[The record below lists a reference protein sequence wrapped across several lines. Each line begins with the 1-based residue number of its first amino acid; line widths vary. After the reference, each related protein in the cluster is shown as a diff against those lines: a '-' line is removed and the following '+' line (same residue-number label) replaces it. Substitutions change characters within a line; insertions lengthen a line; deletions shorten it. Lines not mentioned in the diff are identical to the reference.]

1 MIELQGRKIYK
12 GKAEGEALVTTVDLS
27 FYGGVDPETGE
38 VVEKDHPLEGLSVA
52 GKILVMPSGKGS
64 TVGSY
69 VLYALRK
76 ADKAPAAIINK
87 ETDPVIAVG
96 SIISEIPTVD
106 SVDITKI
113 ENGQNVEVDADRGV
127 ISIHEKA

>member
-1 MIELQGRKIYK
+1 MELQGRKIYK
-12 GKAEGEALVTTVDLS
+12 GKAEAEALVTGVDLS

-76 ADKAPAAIINK
+76 ADKAPAAIVNK

-113 ENGQNVEVDADRGV
+113 ENGQTVEVDADRGV
-127 ISIHEKA
+127 VSIRQKA

>member
-1 MIELQGRKIYK
+1 MTEFQGRKIYK
-12 GKAEGEALVTTVDLS
+12 GKAEGDALVTAVDIS

-38 VVEKDHPLEGLSVA
+38 VVEKNHPLEGKSVA
-52 GKILVMPSGKGS
+52 GKVLVMPSGKGS

-69 VLYALRK
+69 VLYALKK
-76 ADKAPAAIINK
+76 AEKAPAAIINR

-106 SVDITKI
+106 SIEIEKI
-113 ENGQNVEVDADRGV
+113 KTGQRVKVDADRGV
-127 ISIHEKA
+127 VSIHET

>member
-1 MIELQGRKIYK
+1 MELQGRKIYK
-12 GKAEGEALVTTVDLS
+12 GKAEGEALVTGVDLS

-38 VVEKDHPLEGLSVA
+38 IVEKDHPLEGLSVA

-76 ADKAPAAIINK
+76 ADKAPAAIVNK

-113 ENGQNVEVDADRGV
+113 ENGQTVEVDADRGV
-127 ISIHEKA
+127 VSIRQKA

>member
-12 GKAEGEALVTTVDLS
+12 GKAEGEALVTGVDLS

-76 ADKAPAAIINK
+76 ADKAPAAIVNK

-113 ENGQNVEVDADRGV
+113 ENGQIVEVDADRGV
-127 ISIHEKA
+127 VSIHEKA

>member
-12 GKAEGEALVTTVDLS
+12 GKAEGEALVTEVDLS

-76 ADKAPAAIINK
+76 ADKAPAAIVNK

-106 SVDITKI
+106 SIDITKI
-113 ENGQNVEVDADRGV
+113 ENGQIVEVDANRGV
-127 ISIHEKA
+127 VSIHEKA

>member
-12 GKAEGEALVTTVDLS
+12 GKAEGEALVTGVDLS

-76 ADKAPAAIINK
+76 ADKAPAAIVNK

-106 SVDITKI
+106 SIDITKI
-113 ENGQNVEVDADRGV
+113 ENGQIVEVDADRGV
-127 ISIHEKA
+127 VSIHEKA

>member
-12 GKAEGEALVTTVDLS
+12 GKAEGEALVTGVDLS

-38 VVEKDHPLEGLSVA
+38 VVEKDHPLKGRSVA

-76 ADKAPAAIINK
+76 ADKAPAAIVNR

-106 SVDITKI
+106 SIDITRI
-113 ENGQNVEVDADRGV
+113 ENGQTVEVDADRGV
-127 ISIHEKA
+127 VSIHQKT